1 MDNSN
6 APAAKDTDLPPRQEI
21 ISALLD
27 AQDSIGWARS
37 LIEAL
42 QGNESRAT
50 VAVAHHALERLEDG
64 LEILKSLTEAVK

>member
-1 MDNSN
+1 MQNN
-6 APAAKDTDLPPRQEI
+6 PLPGNVPGLPPRPEI

-27 AQDSIGWARS
+27 ARDNIGWSRD

-42 QGNESRAT
+42 QRSESRAT
-50 VAVAHHALERLEDG
+50 VAVVHYALERLEDA